1 MKNIIRYILFGVV
14 LCLAGQLRGES
25 RVLRSLMASDGLT
38 DLTVNALYKD
48 SLAFV
53 WIGTGNSVERFDG
66 VFLKHYALSG
76 ADERLKRVNVITAT
90 AGHYLWMGNGQGLWR
105 LNRQSDAFERVVPDV
120 INGAVLSL
128 LDDGKG
134 TLYIGSERGLYVHRN
149 GRFEHVLLD
158 PNTFS
163 KANAVTAMTL
173 DDGGQYLWMAT
184 LNGLYAMNLADGKL
198 RCWHNETDG
207 EHYCAFNRLT
217 RVGDTLYLGTMDR
230 GIVCFDLRR
239 KTFSPFINVGCNVI
253 SALSTDGGRMLYV
266 GTDGNGVHFVDTERR
281 ETTLVMRHEAGN
293 DGSLRSNSV
302 YSLLV
307 DREGIVWVGFYQA
320 GLDYTLYQGNT
331 FEVYAYPPYFDSK
344 DIPVRALSID
354 GAEKLIGSRDGLY
367 YIHEEKDLFKFFDT
381 PQMRSDMVFCI
392 RRFEGKYWI
401 GTYGGGLYVLDPL
414 TLELDDFS
422 REEPFYKG
430 HVFCLEEDRERA
442 LWIGTSMGVFRYKD
456 GRMEAHYTSA
466 NSSLPDGNVY
476 EICFDSAGKGW
487 ICTEHGLCLW
497 DPSARKL
504 RTDVFPEGF
513 FRKEKVREVYEDSA
527 HTLYFFPDKGPL
539 FMSDLSMNRF
549 HRLQPGTPLEGCDGM
564 SIIEDSR
571 GWLWM
576 GTSNGLFHYD
586 KRENFVLYN
595 FMDGIPDPMFTLCPS
610 VRDAEGNFWF
620 GNSRGLI
627 KLDVGRVGTKSG
639 EAYPLR
645 VTDVL
650 VNGLRP
656 DDAGKARVDEDGRL
670 LRLGGAGRN
679 VTFRLSDFSYT
690 APAVMSYEY
699 RLDGAEKAWLP
710 LVGRSFVT
718 YYSLPAG
725 EYTFRVRRMGQPDT
739 EVAMTVRVAAGI
751 GPWLVAGLCVL
762 LVMAVAGWRYARLRR
777 PVETASAAVA
787 AEPVVEEPVPLDA
800 PAEEKYRT
808 FRVPAEECERL
819 VTRLEE
825 LMHSEQPYRH
835 SDLKIADLA
844 ASIGTSPHTLSYVFN
859 QHLKRNYYDYINDY
873 RVSEFKR
880 LVGEEG
886 SSRYTLSALAELC
899 GFSSRASFFRY
910 FKKATGITPNEYIS
924 SLGKSAD

>member
-48 SLAFV
+48 SLGFV

-650 VNGLRP
+650 VNGLTIGATSTVLYRMFVSVFCENV
-656 DDAGKARVDEDGRL
+656 KKLKKDEIFNLFYTEIFVYSDIKEKL
-670 LRLGGAGRN
+670 LNGQ
-679 VTFRLSDFSYT
+679 TTMKDFVSE
-690 APAVMSYEY
+690 VKLVS
-699 RLDGAEKAWLP
+699 EKAVAIYQNTETDGDEKKQK
-710 LVGRSFVT
+710 LV
-718 YYSLPAG
+718 SLMSGLIDDSVIFKAVEPIHNAMLK
-725 EYTFRVRRMGQPDT
+725 TF
-739 EVAMTVRVAAGI
+739 
-751 GPWLVAGLCVL
+751 
-762 LVMAVAGWRYARLRR
+762 
-777 PVETASAAVA
+777 ET
-787 AEPVVEEPVPLDA
+787 
-800 PAEEKYRT
+800 T
-808 FRVPAEECERL
+808 
-819 VTRLEE
+819 
-825 LMHSEQPYRH
+825 
-835 SDLKIADLA
+835 
-844 ASIGTSPHTLSYVFN
+844 
-859 QHLKRNYYDYINDY
+859 
-873 RVSEFKR
+873 
-880 LVGEEG
+880 
-886 SSRYTLSALAELC
+886 
-899 GFSSRASFFRY
+899 
-910 FKKATGITPNEYIS
+910 AT
-924 SLGKSAD
+924 A

>member
-1 MKNIIRYILFGVV
+1 MKNIIRYILLLAVS
-14 LCLAGQLRGES
+14 CLVGQLRGES
-25 RVLRSLMASDGLT
+25 RVLRSLTASDGLT

-48 SLAFV
+48 SLGFV

-66 VFLKHYALSG
+66 VFLKHYALAG
-76 ADERLKRVNVITAT
+76 ADERLKRVNVMTAT
-90 AGHYLWMGNGQGLWR
+90 AGHHLWMGNGQGLWH
-105 LNRQSDAFERVVPDV
+105 LNRQADAFEQVVPDV
-120 INGAVLSL
+120 INSAVLSL
-128 LDDGKG
+128 LNDGKG

-149 GRFEHVLLD
+149 GRFEHILLD
-158 PNTFS
+158 PNAFS
-163 KANAVTAMTL
+163 TANAVTSMTL
-173 DDGGQYLWMAT
+173 GEGGRRLWMAT
-184 LNGLYAMNLADGKL
+184 LNGLYAMDLADGKM
-198 RCWHNETDG
+198 RRWHNEAGG
-207 EHYCAFNRLT
+207 EHYCSFNQLA
-217 RVGDTLYLGTMDR
+217 RVGDKLYLGTMDR
-230 GIVCFDLRR
+230 GIICFDIRQEA
-239 KTFSPFINVGCNVI
+239 FYPFINVGCNVI

-266 GTDGNGVHFVDTERR
+266 GTDGNGVHFIDTERQE
-281 ETTLVMRHEAGN
+281 ETFVMRHEAGSE
-293 DGSLRSNSV
+293 GSLRSNSV

-307 DREGIVWVGFYQA
+307 DREGVVWVGFYQA

-344 DIPVRALSID
+344 DIPVRALSIN
-354 GAEKLIGSRDGLY
+354 GGEKLIGSRDGLY
-367 YIHEEKDLFKFFDT
+367 YIHEDKGLFKVFGT
-381 PQMRSDMVFCI
+381 PRMRSDMVFCI

-414 TLELDDFS
+414 TLTLDDFS

-430 HVFCLEEDRERA
+430 HVFCLEEDREHA

-456 GRMEAHYTSA
+456 GRMTARYTNA

-487 ICTEHGLCLW
+487 ICTENGLCLW
-497 DPSARKL
+497 DPSAHKL

-539 FMSDLSMNRF
+539 FISDLSMNRF
-549 HRLQPGTPLEGCDGM
+549 RRLQPGTPLEGCDGM

-576 GTSNGLFHYD
+576 GTSKGLFHYD

-639 EAYPLR
+639 ETYPLR

-650 VNGLRP
+650 VNGLSP
-656 DDAGKARVDEDGRL
+656 ADTDEASVDDDGRL
-670 LRLGGAGRN
+670 LRLDGAGRN
-679 VTFRLSDFSYT
+679 ITFCLSDFSYT

-699 RLDGAEKAWLP
+699 RLDGAEKAWQS
-710 LVGRSFVT
+710 LVGRSSVT

-725 EYTFRVRRMGQPDT
+725 EYIFRVRRMGQPDT
-739 EVAMTVRVAAGI
+739 EVSMTVQVESGI
-751 GPWLVAGLCVL
+751 GHWLVAGLCVL
-762 LVMAVAGWRYARLRR
+762 LVVSAAGWRYARLRR
-777 PVETASAAVA
+777 PVAAAPEAPVMAA
-787 AEPVVEEPVPLDA
+787 AEDTPGADT

-808 FRVPAEECERL
+808 FRVPADECERL
-819 VTRLEE
+819 VERLEE
-825 LMHSEQPYRH
+825 LMRREQPYRH

-844 ASIGTSPHTLSYVFN
+844 TSIGTSPHTLSYVFN

-873 RVSEFKR
+873 RVEEFKR
-880 LVGEEG
+880 LVGEEA
-886 SSRYTLSALAELC
+886 SARYTLSALAERC

-910 FKKATGITPNEYIS
+910 FKKATGITPSEYIS
-924 SLGKSAD
+924 GLGKSSE